1 MDRQLPQKSFFKK
14 NFRIILLVCVVLSG
28 SLVVVLMG
36 SGDRKQTV
44 SLEELQIAQVSM
56 GPFAEEILAD
66 GVIQPERVILIDAIE
81 SGRVEEKLVREGE
94 QVEAGQVLLR
104 MSNPDLQLQLIQ
116 REEQLMQEESQ
127 LINASYLQEKE
138 RITIAEQLNE
148 IELQIKTAKRNWL
161 QDSLLQ
167 KSGAIS
173 QHDYLKSRDE
183 FTHLVEK
190 KALLNARMNNEEKGS
205 AVRNKQ
211 LIANV
216 QMKKQNLTLAR
227 DAFNTLWVKAPAS
240 GQLSSFT
247 VETGAFRNKGERLG
261 QIDVTSGFKVRAS
274 IDEHYLNR
282 IYVGQ
287 LASFALNGKSY
298 PLTIHVIYPEI
309 RNGKFEADLQFAGG
323 FPEGLKRGQN
333 IQVQIELSENKTA
346 QRIPKGAFYQTSGGN
361 WVYVVQENGHTAEKR
376 NVKLGRQNQEYF
388 EVIEGLQINDK
399 VIISSYKSFGEYALL
414 DLKK

>member
-1 MDRQLPQKSFFKK
+1 MDRQLPKKSFFRK
-14 NFRIILLVCVVLSG
+14 NIKVLLVVFVLISG
-28 SLVVVLMG
+28 GLIVLLMG
-36 SGDRKQTV
+36 SSDRKQTV
-44 SLEELQIAQVSM
+44 ALDELQIAEVTT
-56 GPFAEEILAD
+56 GPFAEEIMAD

-104 MSNPDLQLQLIQ
+104 MSNPDLQFQLIQ

-148 IELQIKTAKRNWL
+148 IELTIKTAKRNWI

-183 FTHLVEK
+183 FTHLIEK
-190 KALLNARMNNEEKGS
+190 KALLKARMTNEEKGL
-205 AVRNKQ
+205 AARNKQ
-211 LIANV
+211 LLANV

-227 DAFNTLWVKAPAS
+227 DAYNTLWVKAPAS

-287 LASFALNGKSY
+287 LASFDLNGKKYS
-298 PLTIHVIYPEI
+298 LTIHVIYPEI
-309 RNGKFEADLQFAGG
+309 RNGKFEADLQFAGE

-333 IQVQIELSENKTA
+333 IQVQIELSENKIA
-346 QRIPKGAFYQTSGGN
+346 QRIPKGAFYQDSGGN
-361 WVYVVQENGHTAEKR
+361 WIYVIKKDGKTAEKR
-376 NVKLGRQNQEYF
+376 NIKLGRQNQEYF
-388 EVIEGLQINDK
+388 EVIEGLQPSDK
-399 VIISSYKSFGEYALL
+399 VIISSYKSFGDFALL